1 MIKPNPRKLIKPIFA
16 LSGSRLYRRCHKV
29 FEVAEADNSLEIYK
43 QITWNVEPFSTMNG
57 YA

>member
-1 MIKPNPRKLIKPIFA
+1 MNFEPVNGFPIFA
-16 LSGSRLYRRCHKV
+16 LSRNRLYRRCHKV